1 MRGNSSQRR
10 AGNAADERPHERDL
24 RKLGGLVAFVRP
36 YRSAV
41 IGAVVALTVSASTVL
56 VMGIGLR
63 RLVDHGFRSGDA
75 ALLDHAF
82 VILFGIIILLALAT
96 FGRYFI
102 VSWLGERVV
111 ADIRE
116 VVFTRVVSLSPAY
129 FEITKT
135 GEILSRLTTD
145 TTVIQVVI
153 GATAS
158 AALRN
163 LLLLLGGTILLI
175 VNAPWLAGMVFMI
188 VPVVVVPIVVLGRLV
203 RQLSRTSQDRV
214 AEVSAHVEESLNAVQ
229 TIQAFGHETM
239 ERRRFAAQVE
249 RAFAV
254 AVRRIRARALL
265 TALVIL
271 SVFGAVAT
279 VLWIGGHEV
288 MSGVI
293 TPGELSAFVFYA
305 VVVAASVGAL
315 SEVLGDLQRAAGAAE
330 RLAELLSVEPE
341 IKAPAEPVD
350 LPDPP
355 IGRVA
360 FENVTFHY
368 PSRPDSCTLADFSL
382 KVDPGQT
389 VALVGPSGAG
399 KSTVFKLLLRFYDPR
414 SGRILID
421 GVPVPEAAPGAV
433 RARIGLVPQ
442 DPVLFSADA
451 WENIRYGRPNAS
463 DDEVRAAADAAAAS
477 EFLGRLPDGFASFL
491 GEKGARLSAG
501 QRQRIA
507 IARSLLRNPPILL
520 LDEATSA
527 LDAEREQAVQAA
539 LETLMAGRTTIVI
552 AHRLATVLRADRI
565 VVMDEGAVVA
575 TGTHAELIAQGG
587 LYARLAA
594 LQFDADR
601 VATPDPTAT
610 LMGAGQEPAA

>member
-1 MRGNSSQRR
+1 MDRV
-10 AGNAADERPHERDL
+10 AEDRPRNRDL
-24 RKLGGLVAFVRP
+24 RRLGDLTAFIRP

-41 IGAVVALTVSASTVL
+41 IGAVVALTVSAGTVL

-63 RLVDHGFRSGDA
+63 RLVDQGFRSGDA
-75 ALLDHAF
+75 GLLDHAF
-82 VILFGIIILLALAT
+82 VILFGIVILLALAT

-116 VVFTRVVSLSPAY
+116 AVFSRVVSLSPAY

-153 GATAS
+153 GTTAS

-163 LLLLLGGTILLI
+163 LLLLLGGVVLLI
-175 VNAPWLAGMVFMI
+175 VNAPWLTGLVLLI
-188 VPVVVVPIVVLGRLV
+188 VPVVVVPVVVLGRLV
-203 RQLSRTSQDRV
+203 RRLSRTSQDRV
-214 AEVSAHVEESLNAVQ
+214 AEVSANIEESLNAVR
-229 TIQAFGHETM
+229 TIQAFGHEGL
-239 ERRRFAAQVE
+239 ERRRFTKQVE

-279 VLWIGGHEV
+279 VLWVGGHEV
-288 MSGVI
+288 LDGLI

-330 RLAELLSVEPE
+330 RLAELLS
-341 IKAPAEPVD
+341 IKPQIMAPAEPVD
-350 LPDPP
+350 LPEPP
-355 IGRVA
+355 IGQIA
-360 FENVTFHY
+360 FESVTFHY
-368 PSRPDSCTLADFSL
+368 PSRPDRAALTEFSL
-382 KVDPGQT
+382 RVDPGQT

-399 KSTVFKLLLRFYDPR
+399 KSTVFQLLLRFYDPQC
-414 SGRILID
+414 GRVLID
-421 GVPVPEAAPGAV
+421 GVAVPEATPAAV

-442 DPVLFSADA
+442 DPVIFSADA
-451 WENIRYGRPNAS
+451 WENIRYGRPDAS
-463 DDEVRAAADAAAAS
+463 DDDVRAAAEAAAAT
-477 EFLGRLPDGFASFL
+477 EFLSQLPDGFSTFL
-491 GEKGARLSAG
+491 GEKGTRLSAG

-527 LDAEREQAVQAA
+527 LDAENEQTVQAA
-539 LETLMAGRTTIVI
+539 LETLMTGRTTIVI

-565 VVMDEGAVVA
+565 VVMDAGTVVA
-575 TGTHAELIAQGG
+575 MGTHAELIAQGG

-610 LMGAGQEPAA
+610 LMGTGREPAA